1 MIEKVIG
8 LKLARHQL
16 FIIVE
21 SILLML
27 VNWHL
32 AILTVLILVPSR
44 ILAEFLV
51 YRTTLGPY
59 GSYILSNTVIFI
71 STLSL
76 FLFTKLLN
84 INEII
89 LIVSYVILTSLLII
103 KNSKVSTSKN
113 VHVTTSLNASLMV
126 SFLVTLIGAVFSRI
140 VNRTYLPD
148 EASYTFA
155 AQLLKVNDYTYSLR
169 YPIVSPIEKYLGSRL
184 LWIAY
189 LFFANDVLGVPPPEL
204 YTMTSLF
211 LAFLT
216 SVVMAFYDDLF
227 ELKEIKYNVILTILT
242 LTSPLVL
249 LWSLTSLIDL
259 AESYFILSSIY
270 FTVKCLAELRK
281 GNIKL
286 FLEYLLISLY
296 FDVIDVIFMKSN
308 IISVGILLC
317 MLTFYV
323 FINVFFGKLRLPR
336 ELKFLIYLIVA
347 IILGFIFVDL
357 AYFLSIHIF
366 KNITVG
372 IFLRRLLIY
381 GTSFTELVIGWF
393 VSYPWKPRTLFSYSL
408 EEWIRKLNFAISP
421 ELNGLMVAGVMLFPF
436 WLNIRSAKKEVRVM
450 LLGAL
455 SSFLLYF
462 INFGLLDNFHDISR
476 YCLHLYIVFIMF
488 ALIGAYNIFFRSN
501 KISVFFLSLLLPLL
515 VNVFVK
521 MNFDGTTF
529 FWIIKPYSDSG
540 RILIFEYLVT
550 ICFVA
555 FVKRI
560 KKENIKLKVFIVFL
574 IFFLVT
580 RLFFIKIVLD
590 NDLILFSSSGRF
602 LNKLALDI
610 EGIQYNLNGNSSIVL
625 SNFHIFLRNF
635 LDPQNFVVAPMP
647 LSVDDFCDLVKVV
660 PKGTLI
666 VITNNWKLSYYTVIN
681 SYLFKLLTKENV
693 VLPCGVQ
700 IARIK
705 FYQYEGFSYAIFVKE
720 TPPSNSSPSR
730 HVSIKQS
737 FVWENRSCLVKI
749 SNLTDREY
757 SLMYTVKFS
766 YLLRPNATSV
776 SFPYI
781 DPTTKMDLAFQTCYI
796 IFLVKPQELNMIGFG
811 VISLR
816 DLCVLLA
823 FQEIFLGLILY
834 MMINRKQTF

>member
-1 MIEKVIG
+1 
-8 LKLARHQL
+8 
-16 FIIVE
+16 
-21 SILLML
+21 
-27 VNWHL
+27 
-32 AILTVLILVPSR
+32 
-44 ILAEFLV
+44 
-51 YRTTLGPY
+51 
-59 GSYILSNTVIFI
+59 
-71 STLSL
+71 
-76 FLFTKLLN
+76 
-84 INEII
+84 
-89 LIVSYVILTSLLII
+89 
-103 KNSKVSTSKN
+103 
-113 VHVTTSLNASLMV
+113 MV

-155 AQLLKVNDYTYSLR
+155 AQLLKVNDYTYLLR

-184 LWIAY
+184 LWIVY

-216 SVVMAFYDDLF
+216 SVVMAFYNDLF

-242 LTSPLVL
+242 LASPLVL
-249 LWSLTSLIDL
+249 LWSLTSLVDL

-270 FTVKCLAELRK
+270 FTVKCLAELGK

-286 FLEYLLISLY
+286 FREYLLISLC
-296 FDVIDVIFMKSN
+296 FDVIDAMFMKNN
-308 IISVGILLC
+308 IVSIGILLI

-323 FINVFFGKLRLPR
+323 LINVFFGKLKLPH

-347 IILGFIFVDL
+347 LILGFTFVDL
-357 AYFLSIHIF
+357 AYFLSIHVF

-381 GTSFTELVIGWF
+381 GTSFTELVIDWF
-393 VSYPWKPRTLFSYSL
+393 VSYPWKPRTIFSYSL

-421 ELNGLMVAGVMLFPF
+421 ELNGLMVTGAVLFPF

-455 SSFLLYF
+455 SSFLFYF
-462 INFGLLDNFHDISR
+462 INLGLLDNFHDISR

-521 MNFDGTTF
+521 MKFGGTTF
-529 FWIIKPYSDSG
+529 FWIIKPYSDSEK
-540 RILIFEYLVT
+540 ILIFEYLVT
-550 ICFVA
+550 ICFVIFA
-555 FVKRI
+555 KRI
-560 KKENIKLKVFIVFL
+560 KKENIRLKVFIVFL
-574 IFFLVT
+574 IFFLVI

-590 NDLILFSSSGRF
+590 NDLVLFSSSGRF

-610 EGIQYNLNGNSSIVL
+610 EGIQYNLDSNFSIVL

-635 LDPQNFVVAPMP
+635 LDSQNFVVAPMP

-705 FYQYEGFSYAIFVKE
+705 FYQYEGFGYAIFVKE
-720 TPPSNSSPSR
+720 TPPSNSSLSR

-781 DPTTKMDLAFQTCYI
+781 DPTTKMDLAYQTCYI

-816 DLCVLLA
+816 DLCILFA

-834 MMINRKQTF
+834 MVINRKQTFKLHEDRGELYANRKS